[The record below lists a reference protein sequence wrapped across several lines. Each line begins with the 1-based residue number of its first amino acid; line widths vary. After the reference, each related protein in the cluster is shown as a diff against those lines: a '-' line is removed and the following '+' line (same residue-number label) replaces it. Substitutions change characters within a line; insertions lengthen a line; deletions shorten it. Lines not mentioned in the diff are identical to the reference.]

1 MSRSSFHMA
10 FQVRMLKRFSN
21 NIHNAASWFEGTVL
35 EEVTVQSL
43 QDLQTYH
50 PSHCHLLSPNEAS
63 DQCKALLVQVGVVS
77 ANLPVSLKAS
87 VMGNTV
93 HRGAGLDKRNYYI
106 Q

>member
-1 MSRSSFHMA
+1 M
-10 FQVRMLKRFSN
+10 
-21 NIHNAASWFEGTVL
+21 
-35 EEVTVQSL
+35 QSL

-50 PSHCHLLSPNEAS
+50 PLHCHLLSPNEAS

-87 VMGNTV
+87 VMGNTI